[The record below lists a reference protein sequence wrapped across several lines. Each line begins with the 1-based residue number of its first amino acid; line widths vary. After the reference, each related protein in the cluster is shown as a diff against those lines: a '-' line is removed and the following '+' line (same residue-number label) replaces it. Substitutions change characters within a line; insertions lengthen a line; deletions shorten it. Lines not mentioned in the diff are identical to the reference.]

1 MYDIMY
7 YYEAS
12 TVGEAIAFLKKN
24 PKARIVSRESD
35 VFIKKRNGETT
46 GRVLLSIGRIPE
58 LQRISVKENG
68 DLEIGTAITLSSLL
82 RETLICYKISYLK
95 KVAGQTGRPKWKKTG
110 SIGNAFCAG
119 IIGTEVVRACG
130 SLGVKLKIAGEHG
143 TRVLPVKDFYS
154 VSVKPV
160 LKPGELLTYIIV
172 PKRQSPSL
180 SVIK

>member
-68 DLEIGTAITLSSLL
+68 DLQIGTAITLSSLL
-82 RETLICYKISYLK
+82 KETLICDKIHYLK
-95 KVAGQTGRPKWKKTG
+95 KVAGKAG
-110 SIGNAFCAG
+110 STKRRKAGSVGDAFCAG
-119 IIGTEVVRACG
+119 IISTEVVRACG
-130 SLGVKLKIAGEHG
+130 SLGVKLKVAGEHG

-154 VSVKPV
+154 ESGKPA
-160 LKPGELLTYIIV
+160 LGSGELLTYIIV
-172 PKRQSPSL
+172 PKG
-180 SVIK
+180 